1 MVRDLTAALAL
12 GAALALAGAATAAEK
27 VSIAALR
34 FVSSAPIFIAV
45 EKGYF
50 AAEGLEPEIKFFDA
64 AQPVAV
70 AVASGDADFGVTGLT
85 GGFYNLAGKGALK
98 IVAAQS
104 REEPGF
110 DFVAHL
116 ASNAAHG
123 KGLTSTGKLPGHS
136 FGLTQVGST
145 FHYTLGRLAEK
156 KGFPLDKVEI
166 KPLQSIP
173 NVVAALKSGQVDA
186 ASLPA
191 HIAKGME
198 AKGEA
203 KIIGWVHEE
212 TPWQLG
218 ALFTSSRNVAERRP
232 LVENFVRA
240 YQKATADYNA
250 AFNRVEG
257 GKRTFGPAAD
267 ELIAIIQK
275 YVPNQ
280 TPDSVKASAPFIDAA
295 GRLDVGD
302 IYEQVA
308 WYKKQGLVDAGVDAK
323 AFIDVSFVK
332 GHANLPK
339 S

>member
-1 MVRDLTAALAL
+1 MMRDLAAALAF
-12 GAALALAGAATAAEK
+12 GAAMALAGAATAAEK

-50 AAEGLEPEIKFFDA
+50 ASEGLQPELKFFDA

-70 AVASGDADFGVTGLT
+70 AVASGDADFGITGLT

-110 DFVAHL
+110 DFVAYL
-116 ASNAAHG
+116 ASNQAHG

-156 KGFPLDKVEI
+156 KGFPLDEVEI

-198 AKGEA
+198 TKGEA
-203 KIIGWVHEE
+203 KIIGWVHED

-218 ALFTSSRNVAERRP
+218 ALFASARNVAERRP
-232 LVENFVRA
+232 LVEKFVRA
-240 YQKATADYNA
+240 YQKATADYNT
-250 AFNRVEG
+250 AFNKVDG

-280 TPDSVKASAPFIDAA
+280 TPDSVKASAPFIDAS

-308 WYKKQGLVDAGVDAK
+308 WYKKQGLVDASVDAK
-323 AFIDVSFVK
+323 TFVDVSFVK